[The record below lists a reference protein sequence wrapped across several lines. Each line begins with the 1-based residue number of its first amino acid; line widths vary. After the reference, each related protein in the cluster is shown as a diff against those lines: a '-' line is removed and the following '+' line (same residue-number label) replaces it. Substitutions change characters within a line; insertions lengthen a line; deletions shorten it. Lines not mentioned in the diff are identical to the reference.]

1 MKFKQTCER
10 KFKPIQ
16 DINQGTSSKI
26 NEHLKMRARQAAG
39 DPKMFA
45 LFVLSLQPHG
55 DAKGGKGGIVE
66 NSSNEDNLLT
76 AQEVPDTVLRTVQR
90 SALDDLT

>member
-1 MKFKQTCER
+1 MTPWRGVLVKFKHTCEC

-26 NEHLKMRARQAAG
+26 NEHLKMGAWQTAG

-45 LFVLSLQPHG
+45 VFVLLCNCMGMRKEEREES
-55 DAKGGKGGIVE
+55 
-66 NSSNEDNLLT
+66 
-76 AQEVPDTVLRTVQR
+76 
-90 SALDDLT
+90 